1 MRKSFSQ
8 NDKENNLY
16 FGFLNDIKTVLKKVF
31 LALQLLFSCLLIAQ
45 NTNQNQRL
53 NFSATYLKE
62 DPNID
67 GNILQESLWKNI
79 TVISD
84 LEQIKPNYGAP
95 VSEKTE
101 IRVAYTTKTLYI
113 AVICYDTS
121 PENIVVSD
129 SRRDANL
136 NDDDSFLFILDTY
149 NDQQNGFLFGTNAD

>member
-16 FGFLNDIKTVLKKVF
+16 FGFLNDINTVLKKVF

-45 NTNQNQRL
+45 NTNPNQRL

-79 TVISD
+79 PVISN

-95 VSEKTE
+95 VSEKT
-101 IRVAYTTKTLYI
+101 
-113 AVICYDTS
+113 
-121 PENIVVSD
+121 
-129 SRRDANL
+129 
-136 NDDDSFLFILDTY
+136 
-149 NDQQNGFLFGTNAD
+149 